1 MREKVGSS
9 YAYDAAAF
17 VPSAVIGSA
26 AEELMVCRLFA
37 GGNRI
42 RTSSSARESAV
53 KPDVGKGD
61 AARPEVGKAA
71 DGGQMAW
78 SIRRW
83 RLEVF
88 GSSYGDR
95 RSDCASRIS
104 RRRFLIK
111 GVERSASFRLK

>member
-1 MREKVGSS
+1 MSS
-9 YAYDAAAF
+9 LWIRPQKRFATDSPLEGDGF
-17 VPSAVIGSA
+17 ELPVP
-26 AEELMVCRLFA
+26 RL
-37 GGNRI
+37 
-42 RTSSSARESAV
+42 ESAV
-53 KPDVGKGD
+53 RPDVGKGD

-88 GSSYGDR
+88 GSSYGER

-111 GVERSASFRLK
+111 GVERSASFRLKWLRGLSHR